1 MLASEDTVTF
11 PLANDAHEPPSGAV
25 TGPAT
30 TVLVVDDE
38 PSNLESLERIFA
50 KEGFRVRTAASGRA
64 ALDECRHHRVDV
76 VLTDLMMPGM
86 SGIDLIKALAT
97 VAPDAEVVVMTAYGT
112 IETAVEAMREGAYD
126 FVEKPLKRM
135 QIVKTIR
142 KAAERHALVRENET
156 LKKELSAL
164 KSRPIVG
171 SSRALRHAL
180 EIAHQA
186 APSTANVLVLG
197 ESGTGKELLARA
209 IHERSGRDGPFV
221 GVNLAALPETIVESE
236 LFGHEKGAFT
246 GASAKRVGRI
256 AQADG
261 GTLFLDEI
269 GELSP
274 AVQVK
279 LLRVLQEGEYEPLGG
294 RTQTAS
300 FRLIAATNRDL
311 ARSVEEGTFRE
322 DLYYRL
328 NVIAITCPR
337 LADRQGDVP
346 LLVDHFLERYCAK
359 NGKPRMS
366 VERDALEHLAS
377 YRWPGNVRELEN
389 VIERAVVLGRG
400 PTLGVADLPPQIT
413 SAAPRAGDLTFSLGT
428 PLEEIERRV
437 IKATLDHTGGDK
449 QLAAQLLGISART
462 IYRKL
467 D

>member
-1 MLASEDTVTF
+1 MMTSLDTMTPTPAKETSPPMSE
-11 PLANDAHEPPSGAV
+11 PLSKE
-25 TGPAT
+25 AT

-38 PSNLESLERIFA
+38 PSNLESIERIFA
-50 KEGFRVRTAASGRA
+50 REGFRVLTAQSGRQ
-64 ALDECRHHRVDV
+64 ALDECRRHRVDV

-86 SGIDLIKALAT
+86 SGIDVIKALST

-112 IETAVEAMREGAYD
+112 IETAVESMREGAYD

-135 QIVKTIR
+135 QIVKTVK
-142 KAAERHALVRENET
+142 KAAERHALVAENKT
-156 LKKELSAL
+156 LRQELSAL

-171 SSRALRHAL
+171 SSRALRLAL
-180 EIAHQA
+180 DVAHQA

-209 IHERSGRDGPFV
+209 IHERSGREGPFI

-246 GASAKRVGRI
+246 GASQRRVGRI
-256 AQADG
+256 AQADR

-294 RTQTAS
+294 RTETAS

-311 ARSVEEGTFRE
+311 ARCVEEGTFRE

-337 LADRQGDVP
+337 LADRRDDVP

-366 VERDALEHLAS
+366 VERDALEQLMS
-377 YRWPGNVRELEN
+377 YDWPGNVRELEN
-389 VIERAVVLGRG
+389 VVERAVVLGKG
-400 PTLGVADLPPQIT
+400 PGLGVGDLPPQIT
-413 SAAPRAGDLTFSLGT
+413 SAERRMGDLTFSLGT
-428 PLEEIERRV
+428 PLDEIERRV
-437 IKATLDHTGGDK
+437 IKATLDHTRGDK